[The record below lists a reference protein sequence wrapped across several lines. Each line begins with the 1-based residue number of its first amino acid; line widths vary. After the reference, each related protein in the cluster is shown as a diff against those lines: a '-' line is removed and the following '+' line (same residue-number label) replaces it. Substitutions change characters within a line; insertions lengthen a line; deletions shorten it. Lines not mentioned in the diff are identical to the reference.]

1 MFSIFLHIFSFLFI
15 CLAHVQVISI
25 IFSFF
30 VMAVVASSYQR
41 FESQKVVGRNYPWS
55 TEEQCAARQK
65 HFRQTKSILEEPKE
79 VEPIYVEIPGSDQ
92 IINRFN
98 SLNQQTLNSDNE
110 VEEEFS
116 TTLRY
121 RDHKSLHLGEFNINN
136 ENSFAENEQHKR
148 IAFDEIDGDVVQKRS
163 SSKLLNIPVP
173 VDENRPRRPSLLDLN
188 AIVEYENESNNDI
201 DDNNQANLDF
211 SPDHPPPP
219 PPPHLK
225 DFIFNQFNRM
235 STFKDMLV
243 MNAELYIKEHV
254 PRLPENLFDHEKKS
268 SPMQKPCDP
277 DEVDFIMPSRK
288 KMIEGIEQEDIV
300 AKSVA
305 FTAWTFFLVMRMVSL
320 SVFSVFYPL
329 ECVYLC
335 VAHYLLMV
343 ACLFYETRFHEK
355 IERIYFYL
363 FLAYIY
369 IFCILEFKIKFKR
382 PRYWFALYT
391 TVMLLQNLA
400 ITVAWYYFAE
410 FESWWFGYMFAIII
424 LSFCYSLLCFLVFY
438 FILKPADKILYENND

>member
-1 MFSIFLHIFSFLFI
+1 
-15 CLAHVQVISI
+15 
-25 IFSFF
+25 
-30 VMAVVASSYQR
+30 MAVVASSYQR

-55 TEEQCAARQK
+55 TEEQCATRQK

-79 VEPIYVEIPGSDQ
+79 VEPIYVEIPGSDL

-98 SLNQQTLNSDNE
+98 SLNQQTLICDDGGES
-110 VEEEFS
+110 S
-116 TTLRY
+116 ATLRY
-121 RDHKSLHLGEFNINN
+121 RDQKSLHLGEFNLNEENN
-136 ENSFAENEQHKR
+136 FTEYDQHKR
-148 IAFDEIDGDVVQKRS
+148 IAFDEIDGETVQRRS
-163 SSKLLNIPVP
+163 SSKLLNIPVDNK
-173 VDENRPRRPSLLDLN
+173 VDQNRPRRPSLLDLN

-201 DDNNQANLDF
+201 DENNQANLDF
-211 SPDHPPPP
+211 SPDHPPP

-254 PRLPENLFDHEKKS
+254 PRLPENLFEHDKK
-268 SPMQKPCDP
+268 SPMQKSSCDTNVKAA

-288 KMIEGIEQEDIV
+288 KIIEGIEQEDIV

-320 SVFSVFYPL
+320 SAFSVFYPL

-363 FLAYIY
+363 FLAYVY

-391 TVMLLQNLA
+391 TLMLLQNLA
-400 ITVAWYYFAE
+400 ITVAWYFFAE

-438 FILKPADKILYENND
+438 FILKPADKILYENTD

>member
-1 MFSIFLHIFSFLFI
+1 MIPKISIFIS
-15 CLAHVQVISI
+15 AHVQVICI
-25 IFSFF
+25 VFSLIT
-30 VMAVVASSYQR
+30 MAVVASSYQR

-55 TEEQCAARQK
+55 SEVQCMTRQK
-65 HFRQTKSILEEPKE
+65 QFRQTKSILEEPKP
-79 VEPIYVEIPGSDQ
+79 VEPTYVEIPGSEQ
-92 IINRFN
+92 IMNRFKSIN
-98 SLNQQTLNSDNE
+98 QSVMSSDDEDEELNATM
-110 VEEEFS
+110 
-116 TTLRY
+116 RY
-121 RDHKSLHLGEFNINN
+121 HDHKSMHLGDFNLNKENN
-136 ENSFAENEQHKR
+136 FTFNDQHKN
-148 IAFDEIDGDVVQKRS
+148 IDFDELDGDTNKRRQT
-163 SSKLLNIPVP
+163 SKILNIP

-188 AIVEYENESNNDI
+188 AIVEHENESNNGI
-201 DDNNQANLDF
+201 DDNNQTNLDF
-211 SPDHPPPP
+211 SPDHPPP

-225 DFIFNQFNRM
+225 DFIFNQFNRF

-254 PRLPENLFDHEKKS
+254 PRLPDKLFEHENSHK
-268 SPMQKPCDP
+268 SPMDKMDEMKP

-288 KMIEGIEQEDIV
+288 KIIEGIEQEDIV

-320 SVFSVFYPL
+320 SAFSVFFPL
-329 ECVYLC
+329 ECTYLC
-335 VAHYLLMV
+335 IAHYLVMV

-355 IERIYFYL
+355 IERTYFYL

-382 PRYWFALYT
+382 PRIWFVLYT
-391 TVMLLQNLA
+391 TLMLLQTVA

-410 FESWWFGYMFAIII
+410 FESWWFGYMFAIIT

-438 FILKPADKILYENND
+438 FLLKPADKILYENND

>member
-1 MFSIFLHIFSFLFI
+1 
-15 CLAHVQVISI
+15 
-25 IFSFF
+25 
-30 VMAVVASSYQR
+30 MAVIVSSYQR

-55 TEEQCAARQK
+55 TEEQCATRQK
-65 HFRQTKSILEEPKE
+65 QFRQTKSIFEEPKE

-98 SLNQQTLNSDNE
+98 SLNQQSFSGDGDDNE
-110 VEEEFS
+110 HELGA
-116 TTLRY
+116 TLRY
-121 RDHKSLHLGEFNINN
+121 RDQKSLHLGEFNLNKENN
-136 ENSFAENEQHKR
+136 FEEYDQHKR
-148 IAFDEIDGDVVQKRS
+148 IAFDEIDGDTIEKRS
-163 SSKLLNIPVP
+163 SSKLLNIPV
-173 VDENRPRRPSLLDLN
+173 DDSRPRRPSLLDLN
-188 AIVEYENESNNDI
+188 AIIEYENESNNDI
-201 DDNNQANLDF
+201 DDDNNQANLDF

-219 PPPHLK
+219 PPHLK
-225 DFIFNQFNRM
+225 EFLFSQFNRM

-243 MNAELYIKEHV
+243 MNAEMYIKEHV

-268 SPMQKPCDP
+268 PPTQEPP
-277 DEVDFIMPSRK
+277 HEADEVDFIMPGRK

-305 FTAWTFFLVMRMVSL
+305 FTAWTFFLVMRMVAL
-320 SVFSVFYPL
+320 SAFSVFHPL

-335 VAHYLLMV
+335 VAHYLVMV

-391 TVMLLQNLA
+391 TLMLLQNLA

-438 FILKPADKILYENND
+438 FILKPADKILYENTD